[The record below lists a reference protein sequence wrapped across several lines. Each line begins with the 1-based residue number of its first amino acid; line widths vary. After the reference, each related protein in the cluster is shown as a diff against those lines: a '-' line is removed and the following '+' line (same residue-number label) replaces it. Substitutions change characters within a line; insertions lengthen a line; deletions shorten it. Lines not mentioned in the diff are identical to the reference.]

1 MQILDLMLYYLALH
15 FEDNKDKLK
24 WSSSLE
30 RAIYALGIISVLWVF
45 SIWEI
50 IELITTK
57 SIPFQSI
64 NPTIFVVVTIAMG
77 LGITQ
82 FYSHIYIEKKRFV
95 KISNPESMSSNN
107 IRSRKILALGF
118 GIFSFILPF
127 AIFMIFT

>member
-64 NPTIFVVVTIAMG
+64 NPTIFVVITIAMG

-82 FYSHIYIEKKRFV
+82 FYSYIYIEKKRFV

-107 IRSRKILALGF
+107 IRSGKILALGF

>member
-82 FYSHIYIEKKRFV
+82 FYSYIYIEKKRFV

-107 IRSRKILALGF
+107 IRSGKILALGF